1 MDCFDGR
8 SHNERYEKPHQQVQL
23 RLCHTLQLATGNLPQ
38 RWWAKKSRI
47 DSAKFLAS
55 FVASARRG
63 EGVQRARVRRVVG
76 QGGSFESRLG
86 RWTFRA
92 SISLCNFKFSQLAT
106 FFCLS
111 FLVFRG
117 FPLWKLR
124 KFFYLTVCVCLYVL
138 HMVAFF
144 DSNNICIL
152 LLFLFFCFRREKL
165 I

>member
-1 MDCFDGR
+1 MLLCSLLFTLSMNCFDGR

-76 QGGSFESRLG
+76 QGAGGVSSLGSGVEQFAHL
-86 RWTFRA
+86 FHY
-92 SISLCNFKFSQLAT
+92 AT
-106 FFCLS
+106 LS
-111 FLVFRG
+111 FHNLQ
-117 FPLWKLR
+117 P
-124 KFFYLTVCVCLYVL
+124 FFVC
-138 HMVAFF
+138 
-144 DSNNICIL
+144 
-152 LLFLFFCFRREKL
+152 LFLFFAVFHFENCGNFST
-165 I
+165 